1 MTYLNHHRDGRRER
15 ERGDDRSES
24 TPWRTERER
33 VYGGPAKRSGR
44 PRETTRWSTGTTRAG
59 AEAVTEYIP
68 LPLYRST
75 FAIRARVATHVGCC
89 LRGPLYRCCCCW
101 LAEPRITIRDS
112 DTLRYEQLRN
122 PRVSRRIDR
131 NPVVTRASSVIF
143 FLLSLSISPS
153 FSFLLFSFEFSILFL
168 SVPFS
173 LSLHCREERKERW
186 TKP

>member
-1 MTYLNHHRDGRRER
+1 M
-15 ERGDDRSES
+15 
-24 TPWRTERER
+24 
-33 VYGGPAKRSGR
+33 YGGPAKRSGR

-122 PRVSRRIDR
+122 PRVSRRIDW

-143 FLLSLSISPS
+143 FLLSLSLSLRPSLS
-153 FSFLLFSFEFSILFL
+153 FSFRSSSRFSFSPSLSLFL
-168 SVPFS
+168 SIVA
-173 LSLHCREERKERW
+173 RKEKNVGQSRERR
-186 TKP
+186 

>member
-1 MTYLNHHRDGRRER
+1 MEAQRRDLAGRER
-15 ERGDDRSES
+15 PRGRA
-24 TPWRTERER
+24 RER
-33 VYGGPAKRSGR
+33 HGQ
-44 PRETTRWSTGTTRAG
+44 AG